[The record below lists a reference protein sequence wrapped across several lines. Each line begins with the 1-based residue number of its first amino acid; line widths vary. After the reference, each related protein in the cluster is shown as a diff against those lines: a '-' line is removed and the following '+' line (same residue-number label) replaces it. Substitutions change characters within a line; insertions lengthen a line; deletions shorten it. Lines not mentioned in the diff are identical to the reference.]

1 MTLIRSVHMG
11 TKPAPDQTN
20 TMVEAFFRSK
30 SPPLPIIATMEVPM
44 FPRTSWPGF
53 AVGSP
58 TDSNK
63 MPRSLSSSRYYL
75 APVVEIEDE
84 DLSMEH
90 MRAVDGWGM
99 YTVLL
104 VSE

>member
-30 SPPLPIIATMEVPM
+30 SPPLPVIATMEVPM
-44 FPRTSWPGF
+44 FPRTSWPRF